1 MGLFKNKHATF
12 LFWFFITMTFS
23 MQIYLVV
30 KSLAQPWGCKTIPYN
45 LSTTQHPNINLSTT
59 QHPNIN
65 LSTTQ
70 YPNINLST
78 PSHAYLHSTPH
89 H

>member
-30 KSLAQPWGCKTIPYN
+30 KSLAQPWGCKAIPYN
-45 LSTTQHPNINLSTT
+45 
-59 QHPNIN
+59 PNIN